1 MKLTICDDGY
11 VAEIKSDEDL
21 ELFLEMM
28 QAHPSDYVIDY
39 CYINHEEC
47 GAPIFIEASSREE
60 ADRILRKE
68 FPENFQDWE
77 FEDEYTPE
85 EAEDIGYDTY

>member
-21 ELFLEMM
+21 ELFLDMM
-28 QAHPSDYVIDY
+28 LAHPSDYVMDY
-39 CYINHEEC
+39 CYINRKEC
-47 GAPIFIEASSREE
+47 GSPIFIEAPSLEE
-60 ADRILRKE
+60 ADMILRKE

-77 FEDEYTPE
+77 FEDEYYPE

>member
-11 VAEIKSDEDL
+11 VAEIKSDEDF

-28 QAHPSDYVIDY
+28 QAQASDDVMDY
-39 CYINHEEC
+39 CYINREEC
-47 GAPIFIEASSREE
+47 GAPIFIEAPSREE
-60 ADRILRKE
+60 ADMILRKE
-68 FPENFQDWE
+68 FPETFQDWE
-77 FEDEYTPE
+77 FEDVYTPE